1 MFKSPELCAGDL
13 ILNTLT
19 RQVQRG
25 QDIIDLTTKEY
36 AIMEFFMRHPN
47 MVITRTMLEE
57 HVWSYEF
64 DSMSNLI
71 DVYIRRL
78 RRKID
83 GESEDSLIQT
93 VRGAGYRL
101 KA

>member
-1 MFKSPELCAGDL
+1 MS
-13 ILNTLT
+13 
-19 RQVQRG
+19 
-25 QDIIDLTTKEY
+25 
-36 AIMEFFMRHPN
+36 HPN

-57 HVWSYEF
+57 NAWDYEY
-64 DSMSNLI
+64 DSMSNII

-83 GESEDSLIQT
+83 GDDDDSLIQT

-101 KA
+101 KTP